1 VVLERTQAV
10 AGRAVIR
17 QARLMAAVASF
28 LIGCAVLLGVGCA
41 GGVRSEAP
49 KEEQQERT
57 EATRAK
63 GRSPEATA
71 SEEVARCEGT
81 RTFQAGGGPFTT
93 NDLPGCPKGGLL
105 AGTDKADKLDGK
117 DGDDEIRSLGG
128 ADGLISGGAGN
139 DVIYG
144 GPGDDDPLWGA
155 EGNDV
160 VYGGDGDDG
169 LEEVGGGADV
179 FYGGDGDDS
188 ITAWADGQR
197 DKIYCGKG
205 KDSYVADKHDYVS
218 SDCEKKQEVT
228 RIF

>member
-1 VVLERTQAV
+1 MAVVKA
-10 AGRAVIR
+10 
-17 QARLMAAVASF
+17 F

-49 KEEQQERT
+49 KEQQQERT
-57 EATRAK
+57 KATRAN
-63 GRSPEATA
+63 GRSFEATA

-81 RTFQAGGGPFTT
+81 RTFQTGGGPFTT

-105 AGTDKADKLDGK
+105 AGTNKADKLGGK

-128 ADGLISGGAGN
+128 ADDLIIGGAGNN

-144 GPGDDDPLWGA
+144 GPGDDATLSGE

-169 LEEVGGGADV
+169 LEEFGGTDV
-179 FYGGDGDDS
+179 IYGGDGDDN
-188 ITAWADGQR
+188 ITAWADDQR

-228 RIF
+228 RMF

>member
-1 VVLERTQAV
+1 MM
-10 AGRAVIR
+10 RA
-17 QARLMAAVASF
+17 F
-28 LIGCAVLLGVGCA
+28 LIGCAFLLVVGCA
-41 GGVRSEAP
+41 GGRSEATQE
-49 KEEQQERT
+49 KQQQERT

-63 GRSPEATA
+63 GRSSEATA

-81 RTFQAGGGPFTT
+81 RTFQAQGGPFTT

-169 LEEVGGGADV
+169 LEDSPGEDV
-179 FYGGDGDDS
+179 FYGGDGHDD

-205 KDSYVADKHDYVS
+205 KDSYVSDKHDYVS

-228 RIF
+228 RMF

>member
-1 VVLERTQAV
+1 MALVVA
-10 AGRAVIR
+10 
-17 QARLMAAVASF
+17 F

-81 RTFQAGGGPFTT
+81 RTFQAQGGPFTT

-169 LEEVGGGADV
+169 LEDSLGWVLARTFSMVGMATMTSRPGQTASETR
-179 FYGGDGDDS
+179 S
-188 ITAWADGQR
+188 I
-197 DKIYCGKG
+197 
-205 KDSYVADKHDYVS
+205 VAKA
-218 SDCEKKQEVT
+218 
-228 RIF
+228 RIPTLLTSTTMFRAIARRSKR

>member
-1 VVLERTQAV
+1 M
-10 AGRAVIR
+10 IR
-17 QARLMAAVASF
+17 QGHLMAVVRTF

-63 GRSPEATA
+63 GRSSEATA
-71 SEEVARCEGT
+71 SEEVARCQGT
-81 RTFQAGGGPFTT
+81 RTFQAQGEPFTT

-105 AGTDKADKLDGK
+105 AGTNKADKLDGK

-128 ADGLISGGAGN
+128 ADGLIIGGAGN

-144 GPGDDDPLWGA
+144 GPGDDATLSGE

-169 LEEVGGGADV
+169 LEDSPGEDV
-179 FYGGDGDDS
+179 FYGGDGDDD

-218 SDCEKKQEVT
+218 GDCEKKQEVT